1 MEHASYGWA
10 RRVLDIGEKP
20 TLHVVIIYQNRTAG
34 YRAKDFYERIVSA
47 FDGACHFR
55 LDLWNFQVLAMPQI
69 NKTAAKAAAQA
80 DLVILSMCRKCQLP
94 PEVKNWMET
103 WPSLITNT
111 NPAVAAL
118 VENHESNRGAATWT
132 LSYLRSV
139 ADRYGLSLFTH
150 KIFRTAKSEQ
160 QIDPGGRQISPIARH
175 FPFYNTGKTGSPD
188 SSVSQFGKGVKRA
201 NGNSDNITK
210 NA

>member
-10 RRVLDIGEKP
+10 RQVPDMGDKP

-34 YRAKDFYERIVSA
+34 HRAKDFYERIVSA
-47 FDGACHFR
+47 FDGACDFR

-69 NKTAAKAAAQA
+69 NKIAAKAAARA
-80 DLVILSMCRKCQLP
+80 DLVILSMCRKCRLP

-103 WPSLITNT
+103 WPSLITDT

-118 VENHESNRGAATWT
+118 VENHIIELRRNNWT
-132 LSYLRSV
+132 LSYLRSI

-150 KIFRTAKSEQ
+150 KILT
-160 QIDPGGRQISPIARH
+160 
-175 FPFYNTGKTGSPD
+175 NGS
-188 SSVSQFGKGVKRA
+188 FHL
-201 NGNSDNITK
+201 
-210 NA
+210 

>member
-1 MEHASYGWA
+1 MEHPSYGWA
-10 RRVLDIGEKP
+10 RRVLDMGDKP
-20 TLHVVIIYQNRTAG
+20 ILHVVIIYQNRTAG
-34 YRAKDFYERIVSA
+34 YRAKNFYERIVSA
-47 FDGACHFR
+47 FDGACDFR

-80 DLVILSMCRKCQLP
+80 DLVILSMCRKRRLP

-103 WPSLITNT
+103 WLSLITDT

-118 VENHESNRGAATWT
+118 VENHESNYGATTWT

-150 KIFRTAKSEQ
+150 KTFRGAKGRLR
-160 QIDPGGRQISPIARH
+160 IDPDEWQLSPVARR
-175 FPFYNTGKTGSPD
+175 FPFHNTRKTGPPD
-188 SSVSQFGKGVKRA
+188 WFVSQFGTGAKRA
-201 NGNSDNITK
+201 NGNSDNTRK
-210 NA
+210 YA